1 LIRRFPPPPLI
12 TSSRSGG
19 VTLDYMPEGAPPGE
33 EAPSGFSLR
42 QLAAIAL
49 AYRRLSLAIAAVIL
63 IAGLGITK
71 MLPKTYEA
79 MVTLMPNNAVKDP
92 LAGKDT
98 DLALTLGFIPT
109 EIELISSPEVM
120 LGVIHRLSLTQD
132 KEYSAGCF
140 GTIQAIEDCVG
151 NRLRRELLIEQ
162 GAQGSFLINIVA
174 AAKDPQRASA
184 LANAVADV
192 YVDSQEHRLE
202 EPDKERALRYSQ
214 QLAELEDK
222 VRVAQQQ
229 LTEYRQ
235 KTGLADLTSKTTA
248 EEEETLTTL
257 ERRLEEVNNARRSAE
272 VQKIGDPGA
281 STAAITSMS
290 IQNLKGQLATQQ
302 AQLAQL
308 SSTLGANHPTVLA
321 LKAQIDT
328 TRSAV
333 EAEVRTLSQNT
344 SAEIERQ
351 QALETKLRA
360 AIAEQTDKVLKLR
373 KFRDEGDK
381 YVLALESAQ
390 SVYKRALDG
399 YDQIMFASAG
409 KYSYMTIV
417 SRAVPPQKS
426 TRPNKPKLAALSV
439 AAALVLALVIP
450 FGYELL
456 LNRRVRCADDLERAL
471 GIRVIA
477 SFRRAEAVEA

>member
-1 LIRRFPPPPLI
+1 M
-12 TSSRSGG
+12 
-19 VTLDYMPEGAPPGE
+19 TLDYVPEGASPGE
-33 EAPSGFSLR
+33 ETPSGFSLR
-42 QLAAIAL
+42 QIAAIAW
-49 AYRRLSLAIAAVIL
+49 AYRRLSIAIAAVIL
-63 IAGLGITK
+63 LVGLGITK

-79 MVTLMPNNAVKDP
+79 TVTLMLNNSVKDP

-109 EIELISSPEVM
+109 EIELMSSPEVL

-132 KEYSAGCF
+132 PEYSAGCF
-140 GTIQAIEDCVG
+140 GGIQSIEDCVG
-151 NRLRRELLIEQ
+151 NRLRKDLVIEQ
-162 GAQGSFLINIVA
+162 GTQGSFLINVVA
-174 AAKDPQRASA
+174 SALDPQRASA

-192 YVDSQEHRLE
+192 YVESQERRLE
-202 EPDKERALRYSQ
+202 EPDKERAQRYSQ
-214 QLAELEDK
+214 QLAELEEK
-222 VRVAQQQ
+222 VRIAQQQ

-235 KTGLADLTSKTTA
+235 KTGLADLTSKTTV
-248 EEEETLTTL
+248 EEEENLTAL
-257 ERRLEEVNNARRSAE
+257 QRRLEEVISARRSAE
-272 VQKIGDPGA
+272 VQTMGDPAASSAAIA
-281 STAAITSMS
+281 STP

-328 TRSAV
+328 TRSAI
-333 EAEVRTLSQNT
+333 EAEIRTLSQNS
-344 SAEIERQ
+344 SAEIAKQ
-351 QALETKLRA
+351 QALEAKLRA
-360 AIAEQTDKVLKLR
+360 AIAEQTEKVLKLR
-373 KFRDEGDK
+373 NYRDEGDK

-409 KYSYMTIV
+409 KYNYVTIV

-426 TRPNKPKLAALSV
+426 TRPNKPKLALLSV
-439 AAALVLALVIP
+439 AAALGLALVIP
-450 FGYELL
+450 FGFELL
-456 LNRRVRCADDLERAL
+456 VNRRVRCADDLERAL

-477 SFRRAEAVEA
+477 SFGRADALEA